1 MPALLSWPGHL
12 PQNEIRSQIAYGCD
26 WYVTLAELCGSRLP
40 SILLDGK
47 SLVPLIRSTA
57 ALPSPH
63 EALHWQFGSGWAVR
77 SGDWKLL
84 VDAIDTTK
92 SSPGE
97 PIKGAFLVNLRDDP
111 SERANLAATH
121 PEIVARL
128 SNLHAE
134 WESGLPRQAKP

>member
-1 MPALLSWPGHL
+1 M
-12 PQNEIRSQIAYGCD
+12 
-26 WYVTLAELCGSRLP
+26 RLP

-47 SLVPLIRSTA
+47 SLVPLIRSA

-63 EALHWQFGSGWAVR
+63 AALHWQFASGWAVR

-97 PIKGAFLVNLRDDP
+97 PIKGSFLVNLRDDLA
-111 SERANLAATH
+111 ERTNLAPTH
-121 PEIVARL
+121 PEIVTRL
-128 SNLHAE
+128 TNLHAK
-134 WESGLPRQAKP
+134 WESGLPTQAKP